1 MDRPRPAGTEAA
13 NGAEAAKLELIPKSV
28 RLRNNVARILLWI
41 DPAKG
46 VLVQQQIF
54 EPGGD
59 YRLAKYFQIQINQK
73 LPDNV
78 FKLKTTGKTRFISP
92 QG

>member
-1 MDRPRPAGTEAA
+1 
-13 NGAEAAKLELIPKSV
+13 
-28 RLRNNVARILLWI
+28 
-41 DPAKG
+41 
-46 VLVQQQIF
+46 VQQQLF

-59 YRLAKYFQIQINQK
+59 YRLAKYSEIQINQK

-78 FKLKTTGKTRFISP
+78 FKLKTTGKTKFISP